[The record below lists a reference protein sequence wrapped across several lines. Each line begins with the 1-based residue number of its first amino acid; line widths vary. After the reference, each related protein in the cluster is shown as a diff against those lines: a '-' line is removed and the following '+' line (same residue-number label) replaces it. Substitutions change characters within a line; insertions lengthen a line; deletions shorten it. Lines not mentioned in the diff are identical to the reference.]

1 MLKNEPLDWITRAAC
16 SSHGEYL
23 DTEQLLKLG
32 YGNLVLRHKNHI
44 FLGQG
49 VIIAVVL
56 LALFW
61 VVSANWDIIASGKG
75 LSGKGTAGDSYELI
89 TSVINLAPPPSSSP
103 EPASLSSAIKAEQ
116 PKVGKIKKVSKE
128 EVPPEQTAATQSEL
142 KQAMQN
148 HTAGSASG
156 SESAG
161 IEGLGEEGSMFGSC
175 DKMPGFLDQIKPA
188 YPEAARVSGITGKVF
203 VKVLISEDGHAIK
216 AIVMKR
222 IPMECIAFDAVALK
236 SVVDSKYFPGLKNGR
251 AVEVWCVVPI
261 CFQLN

>member
-1 MLKNEPLDWITRAAC
+1 MLKKETIVRKGIRAM
-16 SSHGEYL
+16 SFREEFL
-23 DTEQLLKLG
+23 DTDHLLRLG
-32 YGNLVLRHKNHI
+32 YGNLVLRHQSHL

-61 VVSANWDIIASGKG
+61 VVSANWDIIASSKG
-75 LSGKGTAGDSYELI
+75 LSCKGTAGDSYELI

-103 EPASLSSAIKAEQ
+103 EPASLTSAIKAEQ
-116 PKVGKIKKVSKE
+116 PKVGKIIQVSKQ
-128 EVPPEQTAATQSEL
+128 EVPPEQTAATQTEL
-142 KQAMQN
+142 KQALQN

-156 SESAG
+156 SASTG

-188 YPEAARVSGITGKVF
+188 YPEAARVTGITGKVF
-203 VKVLISEDGHAIK
+203 VKVLISEDGRAMK

-222 IPMECIAFDAVALK
+222 IPAECLVFDSVALT
-236 SVVDSKYFPGLKNGR
+236 SVVDSKYYPGIENGR
-251 AVEVWCVVPI
+251 PVKVWCVVPI
-261 CFQLN
+261 SFQLN